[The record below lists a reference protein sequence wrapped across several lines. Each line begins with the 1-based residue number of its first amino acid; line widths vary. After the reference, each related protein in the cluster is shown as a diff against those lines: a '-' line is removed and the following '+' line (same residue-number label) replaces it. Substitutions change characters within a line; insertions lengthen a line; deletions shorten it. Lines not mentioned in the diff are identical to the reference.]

1 MVLRHRRPFRG
12 FGFLDLKDQSGSL
25 EISRQFFLERGLVG
39 RDNCHTCLLLEE
51 YYRLKVNDYVL
62 KAAAA
67 PWSPLIGPAPINDDL
82 CRARSLTLEAA
93 RALLKHWK
101 TCREHRRSEVA

>member
-12 FGFLDLKDQSGSL
+12 FGFLGLKDQNGSL

-39 RDNCHTCLLLEE
+39 RDNCQTCLLLEE

-62 KAAAA
+62 AAAAA
-67 PWSPLIGPAPINDDL
+67 PWSPLVGPIPISDDL
-82 CRARSLTLEAA
+82 CRARSLTLRTA
-93 RALLKHWK
+93 RPLLKHLK
-101 TCREHRRSEVA
+101 TCEESRRS